1 MRRFRPNAQLLAGAP
16 PRPTHRIT
24 TSSTEVLHLVI
35 AFVVLTVDIAI
46 VRTQTTVF
54 SRPGGATIAG
64 TGFLDGLGVAAVAAL
79 TGFVAHEMAHKVVAQ
94 RQGFW
99 AEFRM
104 SPAGL
109 LFSLA
114 TALFG
119 FLFAL
124 PGATVIGGMGDVRE
138 WGRTSIAGPIVNL
151 VAGAGFLGASFA
163 VGRFDAGD
171 PFLWIGLTY
180 VAFVNA
186 IFAAFN
192 LLPFG
197 PLDGRK
203 VLRWSPT
210 LWIATFGAS
219 ILFIGAVISVL
230 LFAVPS
236 FT

>member
-1 MRRFRPNAQLLAGAP
+1 MARFRPNPEFLAGYP
-16 PRPTHRIT
+16 PRPTYRLT
-24 TSSTEVLHLVI
+24 TSATEVSHLAI
-35 AFVVLTVDIAI
+35 AFVVLTIDIAL
-46 VRTQTTVF
+46 VRTQISVF
-54 SRPGGATIAG
+54 QSPTGVAAG
-64 TGFLDGLGVAAVAAL
+64 VPAFVGGLGVAAVAAL

-94 RQGFW
+94 RHGFW

-119 FLFAL
+119 FLLAL

-138 WGRTSIAGPIVNL
+138 WGRTSVAGPVTNL
-151 VAGAGFLGASFA
+151 VFGGAFLSAAFWVGQSYDAPDLWASLM
-163 VGRFDAGD
+163 
-171 PFLWIGLTY
+171 FL
-180 VAFVNA
+180 AFVNG

-203 VLRWSPT
+203 VLRWSSA
-210 LWIATFGAS
+210 LWALTFGLAL
-219 ILFIGAVISVL
+219 LFIGSVL
-230 LFAVPS
+230 LVLLFLVPA
-236 FT
+236 F

>member
-1 MRRFRPNAQLLAGAP
+1 MARFRPNSEFLAGYP
-16 PRPTHRIT
+16 PRPTHRLT
-24 TSSTEVLHLVI
+24 TSPTEVSHVLI
-35 AFVVLTVDIAI
+35 AFVVLTIDIAL
-46 VRTQTTVF
+46 VRTQISVF
-54 SRPGGATIAG
+54 QSPTGVAAG
-64 TGFLDGLGVAAVAAL
+64 VPAFVGGLGVAALAAL

-94 RQGFW
+94 RHGFW

-119 FLFAL
+119 FLLAL

-138 WGRTSIAGPIVNL
+138 WGRTSVAGPATNL
-151 VAGAGFLGASFA
+151 VFGGAFLGAAFW
-163 VGRFDAGD
+163 VGHAYNAPDLWASLM
-171 PFLWIGLTY
+171 FL
-180 VAFVNA
+180 AFVNG

-203 VLRWSPT
+203 VLRWSPALWT
-210 LWIATFGAS
+210 LSFGLAL
-219 ILFIGAVISVL
+219 LFIGAVLLVL
-230 LFAVPS
+230 LFLVPS
-236 FT
+236 F

>member
-1 MRRFRPNAQLLAGAP
+1 MARFRPNPEFLAGYP
-16 PRPTHRIT
+16 PRPTYRLT
-24 TSSTEVLHLVI
+24 TSVTEVSHLAI
-35 AFVVLTVDIAI
+35 AFVVLTIDIAL
-46 VRTQTTVF
+46 VRTQISVF
-54 SRPGGATIAG
+54 QSPTGVAAG
-64 TGFLDGLGVAAVAAL
+64 VPEFVGGLGVAAVAAL

-94 RQGFW
+94 RHGFW

-119 FLFAL
+119 FLLAL

-138 WGRTSIAGPIVNL
+138 WGRTSVAGPVTNL
-151 VAGAGFLGASFA
+151 VFGGAFLSAAFW
-163 VGRFDAGD
+163 VGQSYDAPD
-171 PFLWIGLTY
+171 LWAWLMFL
-180 VAFVNA
+180 AFVNG

-203 VLRWSPT
+203 VLRWSSA
-210 LWIATFGAS
+210 LWALTFGLAL
-219 ILFIGAVISVL
+219 LFIGSVL
-230 LFAVPS
+230 LVLLFLVPA
-236 FT
+236 F

>member
-1 MRRFRPNAQLLAGAP
+1 MARLRPTPDLLAGYP
-16 PRPTHRIT
+16 PRPTSRLT
-24 TSSTEVLHLVI
+24 TSPTELMHLAI
-35 AFVVLTVDIAI
+35 AFVVLTIDIAL
-46 VRTQTTVF
+46 VRTQISVF
-54 SRPGGATIAG
+54 QSPTGVAAG
-64 TGFLDGLGVAAVAAL
+64 VPVFVDGLGVAALAAL

-94 RQGFW
+94 REGFW

-109 LFSLA
+109 MFSLA

-138 WGRTSIAGPIVNL
+138 WGRTSIAGPSTNL
-151 VAGAGFLGASFA
+151 VFGGAFLAGALA
-163 VGRFDAGD
+163 VGQTLDAPD
-171 PFLWIGLTY
+171 LWASLMFL
-180 VAFVNA
+180 AFVNG

-203 VLRWSPT
+203 VLRWSRSLWT
-210 LWIATFGAS
+210 LAFGVS
-219 ILFIGAVISVL
+219 L
-230 LFAVPS
+230 LFLAGVLSTLLFWVPA
-236 FT
+236 F

>member
-1 MRRFRPNAQLLAGAP
+1 KQISVFQSPTGVAAGVP
-16 PRPTHRIT
+16 
-24 TSSTEVLHLVI
+24 
-35 AFVVLTVDIAI
+35 AFEA
-46 VRTQTTVF
+46 
-54 SRPGGATIAG
+54 
-64 TGFLDGLGVAAVAAL
+64 GLGVAALAAL

-114 TALFG
+114 TALIG

-138 WGRTSIAGPIVNL
+138 WGRTSVAGPATNL
-151 VAGAGFLGASFA
+151 VFGGAFLGAAFA
-163 VGRFDAGD
+163 VGQVWNAPDLWASLM
-171 PFLWIGLTY
+171 FL
-180 VAFVNA
+180 AFVNGV
-186 IFAAFN
+186 FAAFN

-203 VLRWSPT
+203 VLRWSRAVWT
-210 LWIATFGAS
+210 LSFGLAL
-219 ILFIGAVISVL
+219 LFIGSVL
-230 LFAVPS
+230 VVLLYLVPA
-236 FT
+236 F

>member
-1 MRRFRPNAQLLAGAP
+1 MARFRPNSELLAGYP
-16 PRPTHRIT
+16 PRPTFRLT
-24 TSSTEVLHLVI
+24 TSRTELTHLVI
-35 AFVVLTVDIAI
+35 AFVVLTIDIAL
-46 VRTQTTVF
+46 VRTQISVF
-54 SRPGGATIAG
+54 QSPTGVAAG
-64 TGFLDGLGVAAVAAL
+64 VPAFVGGLGVAALAAL

-124 PGATVIGGMGDVRE
+124 PGATMIGGMGDVRE
-138 WGRTSIAGPIVNL
+138 WGRTSVAGPATNL
-151 VAGAGFLGASFA
+151 VFGGIFLGSAFVVGQTLDRPDLWASLM
-163 VGRFDAGD
+163 
-171 PFLWIGLTY
+171 FL
-180 VAFVNA
+180 AFVNGV
-186 IFAAFN
+186 FAAFN

-203 VLRWSPT
+203 VLRWSLSVWT
-210 LWIATFGAS
+210 LAFGLAL
-219 ILFIGAVISVL
+219 LFIGSVL
-230 LFAVPS
+230 VALLFLVPT
-236 FT
+236 F